1 MCLIRPSIDVN
12 KGVLRITCGAIAAS
26 DQVSLEIS
34 LGWEDTSVISTSFCA
49 SSAKKSAKV
58 CGDTVSLHAYTSPVV
73 SAFFSD
79 FLGVPC
85 TLARFPSQTANR
97 YSRPTRVPSTWQ
109 NRFRKLIMP
118 GSFPLDLPPPPR
130 EQGLT
135 SITLSNESPILVVS
149 RSSVNRL
156 NETIK
161 ANTKHGGSKT
171 VAADVFRGN
180 IVVAERLAHR
190 GDIEQPYAEDHWSSL
205 RIGPNQ
211 LRFDALDACQRCQMV
226 CIDQFTGVRRDE
238 PFSTLSKIR
247 NFNGKVS
254 FGRYSTLSP
263 EEGEGFDSE
272 TPDRRTIMV
281 GDVVMPTYQDH

>member
-1 MCLIRPSIDVN
+1 
-12 KGVLRITCGAIAAS
+12 
-26 DQVSLEIS
+26 
-34 LGWEDTSVISTSFCA
+34 
-49 SSAKKSAKV
+49 
-58 CGDTVSLHAYTSPVV
+58 
-73 SAFFSD
+73 
-79 FLGVPC
+79 
-85 TLARFPSQTANR
+85 
-97 YSRPTRVPSTWQ
+97 
-109 NRFRKLIMP
+109 MP

-161 ANTKHGGSKT
+161 ANAKHGGSKT

-190 GDIEQPYAEDHWSSL
+190 GDVEQPYAEDRWSSL

-272 TPDRRTIMV
+272 APDRRTIMV
-281 GDVVMPTYQDH
+281 GDVVMPAYQDY